1 MVTKHGDVYGRWL
14 PDRYAEKGLME
25 DLPVAVYPTHF
36 SRRISSQR
44 SCFTVHGTKIDGFDH
59 LAENYIQYLRKA
71 IVPCDKAHQIEK
83 SLSVAGVDELSVFPD
98 LDGLARWLASVLRDE
113 SGDRL

>member
-1 MVTKHGDVYGRWL
+1 
-14 PDRYAEKGLME
+14 ME